1 MDLTGII
8 SISGM
13 SGLYKIVA
21 QIKNGVLVESLI
33 DKKRIPAY
41 ATNKVSELEN
51 ITIYSTGDNVALKD
65 VFQKIV
71 DKENGGPCIDS
82 KSSDAEL
89 KSYLKSVF
97 PEYDED
103 RVYISDIKKIFNWY
117 NLLQKQGLLSKVEA
131 AENTKEEEKPK
142 AKAAT
147 KDKEAK
153 TPAKP
158 KAKTT
163 TAKPIKTAS
172 AKVKAAGVR
181 KTGTA

>member
-21 QIKNGVLVESLI
+21 QIKSGVLVESLI

-71 DKENGGPCIDS
+71 DKEKGGPCIDS
-82 KSSDAEL
+82 KSPDAEL

-117 NLLQKQGLLSKVEA
+117 NLLQKQGLLNKAEA
-131 AENTKEEEKPK
+131 TENNKEEEKPK
-142 AKAAT
+142 AKAT
-147 KDKEAK
+147 KDKDAK
-153 TPAKP
+153 VPAKP
-158 KAKTT
+158 KAKAT
-163 TAKPIKTAS
+163 TAKSVKTAS
-172 AKVKAAGVR
+172 AKVKVAGVR
-181 KTGTA
+181 KTGAA